1 MLKLRVSISG
11 IMWVVVAIA
20 VGVAA
25 LRVASPFSFGAIQLL
40 TQLTLG
46 LAILLAIYRRG
57 AARAWWL
64 GFALFGWGY
73 EYAIPPDRIY
83 RVPHLP
89 VTMLLLALGPLFG
102 HPPHVNPAPGTGGMG
117 HRLADY
123 LYLRIGDDLAAMVV
137 ALLGGV
143 LARIVFA
150 RSLAG
155 PVPVPAEPAPAP
167 TPGNPWRSRWI
178 GPIFAAWAALVLIAG
193 FAAIRS
199 TWTAGFW
206 AGIAFLLTFGLLGV
220 AGLGAV
226 LAPGR
231 PRRSYTGAA
240 LLGGGYLLLVFS
252 HSPYLPLPSG
262 QFLHSLRVWFPVLS
276 GSAGLASA
284 RILDELERPI
294 PMSFPAPTPLSEVLA
309 YVKEST
315 TTPGRP
321 QIEIYLDPIGLQ
333 EAERSP
339 DSTIEIDLRNVPLR
353 VSLRAALR
361 QLGMDYVVTNGLLW
375 VTSMDTF
382 SSEAEQ
388 DAFYAEREPYH
399 HDQFQH
405 RQAQLWLSADLA
417 DPYLIAGHCLLS
429 LVMAGVGAVAGRILA
444 RAGGLPFSDQSDP
457 T

>member
-1 MLKLRVSISG
+1 MHKLRVRISG
-11 IMWVVVAIA
+11 IMWTVVAIA

-25 LRVASPFSFGAIQLL
+25 LWDASPFSFGAIHLL

-102 HPPHVNPAPGTGGMG
+102 HLPHVNPAPGTGGMG

-143 LARIVFA
+143 LARVVFA
-150 RSLAG
+150 IVGRTGSGAG
-155 PVPVPAEPAPAP
+155 GARPGAD
-167 TPGNPWRSRWI
+167 PGNPWRSRWI

-193 FAAIRS
+193 FAAIRL

-206 AGIAFLLTFGLLGV
+206 AGIAFLLTFGLLGL

-226 LAPGR
+226 FARGR
-231 PRRSYTGAA
+231 SRRSYTGARA
-240 LLGGGYLLLVFS
+240 ARGRLSAAGVLAQPVLAAAVRPVPARAPRLVPGAVGLGGPGQRPDPRRAGAAHPDELPRA
-252 HSPYLPLPSG
+252 HST
-262 QFLHSLRVWFPVLS
+262 V
-276 GSAGLASA
+276 GSAGLCQGIHGDPGPSRDRDLSRPHRPPGGRALTG
-284 RILDELERPI
+284 LDDRDRSPERP
-294 PMSFPAPTPLSEVLA
+294 PEGLA
-309 YVKEST
+309 
-315 TTPGRP
+315 
-321 QIEIYLDPIGLQ
+321 
-333 EAERSP
+333 AH
-339 DSTIEIDLRNVPLR
+339 
-353 VSLRAALR
+353 RAG

-382 SSEAEQ
+382 SSEAEA
-388 DAFYAEREPYH
+388 DSFYAERGPYH

-429 LVMAGVGAVAGRILA
+429 LVMAGVGAVAGMFLA
-444 RAGGLPFSDQSDP
+444 RAGGLPTSDQSDP

>member
-1 MLKLRVSISG
+1 MHKLRVSISG
-11 IMWVVVAIA
+11 SMWIVVAIA

-25 LRVASPFSFGAIQLL
+25 LRDASRFSFGAIHLL

-73 EYAIPPDRIY
+73 EYAIPPDSIY

-143 LARIVFA
+143 LARVVFA

-155 PVPVPAEPAPAP
+155 PGPGPVPAEPAPAP

-178 GPIFAAWAALVLIAG
+178 GPIFAAWAALVLIAA
-193 FAAIRS
+193 FAAIRL

-206 AGIAFLLTFGLLGV
+206 AGIAFLLTFGLLGL

-226 LAPGR
+226 FARGHS
-231 PRRSYTGAA
+231 RRSYTGAA

-262 QFLHSLRVWFPVLS
+262 QFLHALRVWFPVLS
-276 GSAGLASA
+276 GSAGRASA

-309 YVKEST
+309 YVKKST
-315 TTPGRP
+315 ATPGRP
-321 QIEIYLDPIGLQ
+321 EIQIYLDPIGLQ
-333 EAERSP
+333 EAEPHRTRRSR
-339 DSTIEIDLRNVPLR
+339 SI
-353 VSLRAALR
+353 S
-361 QLGMDYVVTNGLLW
+361 G
-375 VTSMDTF
+375 TS
-382 SSEAEQ
+382 
-388 DAFYAEREPYH
+388 P
-399 HDQFQH
+399 
-405 RQAQLWLSADLA
+405 
-417 DPYLIAGHCLLS
+417 
-429 LVMAGVGAVAGRILA
+429 
-444 RAGGLPFSDQSDP
+444 
-457 T
+457 